1 MYKTLGKYFFQNILK
16 DTSILFFPLLLLL
29 PGCGKEP
36 IAEKEIIRPVRAMKV
51 NDIGGMKQRTF
62 PGIAKATQEV
72 ELSFRVLGT
81 LITLPVDIG
90 DEVKQGDVVARLDPR
105 DFEVNLRNVQS
116 QLNEASAVA
125 RRADADYKRVKSVF
139 EKDPGAISETA
150 VDNALQ
156 IRDSARANVDA
167 LSASVAT
174 AKDRLDYTYLK
185 APFDG
190 VIVTKYVENFEDV
203 GLKQAIMRIVDDTHI
218 EMIINIPQDKI
229 SLASRVKKVDVV
241 FDPFPDHTLIATVKE
256 IGTEASATTRTY
268 PVTLIMDQPEDIKIL
283 PGMAGKTKGAD
294 IEGIEELNEVGLEVP
309 LSTLFTLGES
319 RDTYV
324 WIINEQ
330 TNTVSKRKVTT
341 DRLTDHGQIVT
352 EGLESG
358 ELIATAGVHYL
369 KEGQK
374 IRILQNDAE

>member
-1 MYKTLGKYFFQNILK
+1 MQHQMISKILCIITLL
-16 DTSILFFPLLLLL
+16 SLFFIAS
-29 PGCGKEP
+29 CGEEEVADKEF
-36 IAEKEIIRPVRAMKV
+36 IRPVRVMKI

-105 DFEVNLRNVQS
+105 DFEVNLRNVRS
-116 QLNEASAVA
+116 QLNEARAVA
-125 RRADADYKRVKSVF
+125 KRADSDYKRVKSVF

-156 IRDSARANVDA
+156 NRDSARANAEA
-167 LSASVAT
+167 LSASVTT
-174 AKDRLDYTYLK
+174 AKDKLDYTYLK

-218 EMIINIPQDKI
+218 EMIVNIPQDLI
-229 SLASRVKKVDVV
+229 SLVPRVKTVNVV
-241 FDPFPDHTLIATVKE
+241 FDSFSEHTLIATVKE
-256 IGTEASATTRTY
+256 IGKEASAITRTY

-283 PGMAGKTKGAD
+283 PGMAGKTKGAV
-294 IEGIEELNEVGLEVP
+294 IEGVEELNEVGLEVP
-309 LSTLFTLGES
+309 LSALFTLGES

-330 TNTVSKRKVTT
+330 SNTVKRRTVTT

-352 EGLESG
+352 EGLEPG

-374 IRILQNDAE
+374 IRILQSNAE

>member
-1 MYKTLGKYFFQNILK
+1 MYRTTGKYFFQNILK
-16 DTSILFFPLLLLL
+16 DTGILFFPLLLLL

-36 IAEKEIIRPVRAMKV
+36 IAEKEIIRPVRVMKV

-72 ELSFRVLGT
+72 ELSFRVFGP
-81 LITLPVDIG
+81 LITLPVNIG
-90 DEVKQGDVVARLDPR
+90 DEVKQGDVVARIDPR
-105 DFEVNLRNVQS
+105 DYEVNLRNVQG
-116 QLNEASAVA
+116 QLNEARAIT
-125 RRADADYKRVKSVF
+125 RRAEADYKRVKSVF

-156 IRDSARANVDA
+156 NRDSARANVDA
-167 LSASVAT
+167 LSASVAA
-174 AKDRLDYTYLK
+174 AKDQLDYTYLK

-190 VIVTKYVENFEDV
+190 VVVTKYVENFEDV
-203 GLKQAIMRIVDDTHI
+203 GQKQPIMRIVDDTHI
-218 EMIINIPQDKI
+218 EMIINLPEDLI
-229 SLASRVKKVDVV
+229 SLASRVKTVNVV
-241 FDPFPDHTLIATVKE
+241 FDPFPERTLIATVKE
-256 IGTEASATTRTY
+256 IGTEASAKTRTY

-294 IEGIEELNEVGLEVP
+294 IKGIEELNLAGLEVP
-309 LSTLFTLGES
+309 LSALFTSGES

-324 WIINEQ
+324 WIINDQ
-330 TNTVSKRKVTT
+330 SNTVSKRKVIT
-341 DRLTDHGQIVT
+341 DRLTDHGQIVA
-352 EGLESG
+352 EGLEPG

-374 IRILQNDAE
+374 IKILQNNAE

>member
-1 MYKTLGKYFFQNILK
+1 MYKTPGKYFFQGTLK
-16 DTSILFFPLLLLL
+16 NTGILFFSLLLLL

-62 PGIAKATQEV
+62 PGIAKATKEV
-72 ELSFRVLGT
+72 ELSFRVLGP

-105 DFEVNLRNVQS
+105 DFEVNLRNVRS

-125 RRADADYKRVKSVF
+125 RRAGADYKRVKSVY

-156 IRDSARANVDA
+156 NRDSARANVDA

-190 VIVTKYVENFEDV
+190 VVVTKYVENFEDV

-218 EMIINIPQDKI
+218 EMIINIPQDLI
-229 SLASRVKKVDVV
+229 SLVPRVKTVNVV
-241 FDPFPDHTLIATVKE
+241 FDSFPEHILIATVKE

-294 IEGIEELNEVGLEVP
+294 IEGVEELDTVGLEVP
-309 LSTLFTLGES
+309 LSTLFNLGES

-324 WIINEQ
+324 WIIN
-330 TNTVSKRKVTT
+330 
-341 DRLTDHGQIVT
+341 
-352 EGLESG
+352 
-358 ELIATAGVHYL
+358 
-369 KEGQK
+369 
-374 IRILQNDAE
+374 